1 MPAPQSKLTVVAKVK
16 DLCRYVMTV
25 TEKSPKRFRFTLVS
39 RMQNLALDVIEQTY
53 RANDIYSTGAG
64 REAAAAKRLD
74 LQHAALTAARLLGYM
89 ALLANE
95 QGCILPR
102 QYENIAKLVSDC
114 QHLLGAWIASDRRRT
129 HK

>member
-1 MPAPQSKLTVVAKVK
+1 MSAPQSELTVVTKAK

-39 RMQNLALDVIEQTY
+39 RMQNLALDVIEQAY
-53 RANDIYSTGAG
+53 RANDIYVAGAG

-74 LQHAALTAARLLGYM
+74 LQHSALTAVKLLGYI